1 LYGAR
6 CAGGGRVAKDPVMVT
21 IARTRSRWGTL
32 FSVVAIAEAF
42 TWAGLLVGMLLKHVT
57 GTTDLGVTVFG
68 PLHGVMFI
76 VYLPVALVCAWR
88 LRWPVWVVLV
98 ALAAA
103 VPPLTTLLFEVWAS
117 RRGLLRAR

>member
-1 LYGAR
+1 MA
-6 CAGGGRVAKDPVMVT
+6 T
-21 IARTRSRWGTL
+21 TARTRSGWGTL

-57 GTTDLGVTVFG
+57 RTTDLGVTVFG

-88 LRWPVWVVLV
+88 LRWPVWVALV

>member
-1 LYGAR
+1 MV
-6 CAGGGRVAKDPVMVT
+6 VASV
-21 IARTRSRWGTL
+21 TRSGWGTL
-32 FSVVAIAEAF
+32 FAVVAFAEAF
-42 TWAGLLVGMLLKHVT
+42 TWAGLMIGMLLKHVT
-57 GTTDLGVTVFG
+57 GTTELGVAVFG
-68 PLHGVMFI
+68 PLHGAMFL

-88 LRWPVWVVLV
+88 LRWPVWVALI